1 MVMDL
6 SKTMQE
12 ALNQH
17 LNHELESS
25 YLYLSMAAYL
35 STENFPGAAHWM
47 RLQAQEEL
55 VHAMKFYNYINDR
68 SGRIILLALDAP
80 PIAWRSLLDVFESG
94 LEHEK
99 KMSQKIN
106 ALVDLS
112 LQEKDHATN
121 TMLQWLVT
129 EQVEEESTFTE
140 LINKFKLAGSDGSGM
155 FMIDEGLAT
164 RTSVPDAI

>member
-1 MVMDL
+1 MEL

-12 ALNQH
+12 ALHQH
-17 LNHELESS
+17 LNHELKSS

-35 STENFPGAAHWM
+35 STANFPGAAHWM

-55 VHAMKFYNYINDR
+55 THAMKFYNYINDR
-68 SGRIILLALDAP
+68 SGRNILLALDAP
-80 PIAWRSLLDVFESG
+80 HNAWESLLDVFESA
-94 LEHEK
+94 LKHEK
-99 KMSQKIN
+99 EMTRQIN

-121 TMLQWLVT
+121 SMLQWLVT
-129 EQVEEESTFTE
+129 EQVEEEATFTE

-155 FMIDEGLAT
+155 FMIDEGLAKRAGT
-164 RTSVPDAI
+164 PNDMPA

>member
-1 MVMDL
+1 MNL
-6 SKTMQE
+6 SKRMQE

-17 LNHELESS
+17 LHHELESS

-47 RLQAQEEL
+47 RLQAKEEL
-55 VHAMKFYNYINDR
+55 FHAMKFYHYINDR
-68 SGRIILLALDAP
+68 SGHNILLALDAP
-80 PIAWRSLLDVFESG
+80 PVAWKSLLDVFESG

-99 KMSQKIN
+99 EMSVKIN

-121 TMLQWLVT
+121 SMLQWLVT
-129 EQVEEESTFTE
+129 EQVEEEATFTE
-140 LINKFKLAGSDGSGM
+140 LINKFKLAGDDGSGM
-155 FMIDEGLAT
+155 FMIDEGLAK
-164 RTSVPDAI
+164 RTSVSDAV

>member
-1 MVMDL
+1 MDL
-6 SKTMQE
+6 SKAIQE

-17 LNHELESS
+17 LQHELESA

-35 STENFPGAAHWM
+35 SADENLPGGAHWM

-55 VHAMKFYNYINDR
+55 VHAMKIYNYINDR
-68 SGRIILLALDAP
+68 SGRNILLPLDAP
-80 PIAWRSLLDVFESG
+80 PNRWESLLDVFESA

-99 KMSQKIN
+99 RMSQQIN

-121 TMLQWLVT
+121 SMLQWLVT
-129 EQVEEESTFTE
+129 EQVEEEATLSE
-140 LINKFKLAGSDGSGM
+140 LINKFKLAGSDGSGK
-155 FMIDEGLAT
+155 FLIDEGMSK
-164 RTSVPDAI
+164 RTITAVDI